1 MKTTKHTKTARR
13 MFMSMLAGVALAGLA
28 QPAMASGAY
37 PEKPVTLVVPF
48 PPGGTSDVVGR
59 ILAEA
64 LSQELG
70 QTVLVDN
77 RGGAGGTIGTRTVA
91 AAPPD
96 GYTLLLATSSTN
108 GTNSAVYK
116 SLPYDA
122 ATDFTPVTQIIR
134 VPGVIAATK
143 TFPAKTYA
151 EFVDLIKK
159 SPGKYSYASSG
170 NGGATHMAMEYYKSM
185 TGLNILHIPYR
196 GTGPAL
202 NDVIGGQVDM
212 IWDTAASSMPHIQA
226 GNLIPLVIAGKSRL
240 ENLPN
245 VPTAAEVGLPDYDAE
260 MWNGLLAP
268 AGLPADVLE
277 KLHAAAVKALSR
289 PDVRKRYEA
298 LGAYVIADTPEEFG
312 SMIRGDIEK
321 WKKVAEFAN
330 ISIE

>member
-1 MKTTKHTKTARR
+1 MTNTKTTRR
-13 MFMSMLAGVALAGLA
+13 MFVMALAGVAMAGLG
-28 QPAMASGAY
+28 QPAVASGSY
-37 PEKPVTLVVPF
+37 PEKPITLVVPF

-77 RGGAGGTIGTRTVA
+77 RGGAGGTIGTRAVA
-91 AAPPD
+91 SATPD
-96 GYTLLLATSSTN
+96 GYTLLLGTSSTN

-151 EFVDLIKK
+151 EFVALVQK

-185 TGLNILHIPYR
+185 TGLKILHIPYR

-212 IWDTAASSMPHIQA
+212 IWDTAASSMQHMLA
-226 GNLIPLVIAGKSRL
+226 GNLVPLVIAGKSRV
-240 ENLPN
+240 ETLPD

-277 KLHAAAVKALSR
+277 KLHGAAVKALSR
-289 PDVRKRYEA
+289 PEVRKRYEA

-312 SMIRGDIEK
+312 AMIRNDIDK
-321 WKKVAEFAN
+321 WKKVADFAN
-330 ISIE
+330 IVVE